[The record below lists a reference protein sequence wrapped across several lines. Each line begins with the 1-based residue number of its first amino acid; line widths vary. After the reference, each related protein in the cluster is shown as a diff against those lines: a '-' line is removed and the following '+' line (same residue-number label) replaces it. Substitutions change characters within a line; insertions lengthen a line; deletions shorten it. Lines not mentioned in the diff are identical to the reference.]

1 MTTDRRA
8 FLAYRRRKIIAT
20 QHGEDRSSDKSR
32 PISHLRQARRPH
44 AAYGSRVRRR
54 LRMRWYGLVPVHLST
69 FLLVS
74 GFVVLTTVLLVVGH
88 LAANRWS
95 RLAYAPELAR
105 PLQLNRSDCFGTWFA
120 LLLLLSA
127 AGIAFLIYQ
136 LRRYRNDDF
145 AGSYRIWRPT
155 IVVICVASVDYA
167 AGLSAWLG
175 ELLDVAIGTRKAL
188 SGGDWLQLIY
198 LVSGMAFAVRMVK
211 ELWQSRFASVTLGIS
226 ACLAL
231 LPISVHLRFLQAEHH
246 LAKVLLAAAP
256 LTATV
261 GLWLAL
267 LTYLR
272 VLYREVKQI
281 EDNGLGLR
289 ISLPKFSLREWWSNG
304 QVEPQSKPE
313 RKESV
318 VRSTRRKAASIA
330 KLNVSEPAATA
341 RVKAENRIAD
351 ADRSGAVQAVEP
363 EGSRRRRT
371 PRLKLPR
378 ISLSLRKK
386 RASQASPDDRDAGPG
401 TAQQTPVAKTARGKP
416 VAATAQQ
423 TTPRKRRFGMSFARL
438 RAGNASSSETTPED
452 SAAMSKQPQPEVG
465 NAAAANPN
473 SNHSSQPTTSEA
485 YIDPSTIDW
494 GSLNKSERRRLKRQI
509 ERQNKAA

>member
-8 FLAYRRRKIIAT
+8 FLAYRRRKILAT
-20 QHGEDRSSDKSR
+20 QHGDGRTGDKSR
-32 PISHLRQARRPH
+32 PISCLRQARRPY

-54 LRMRWYGLVPVHLST
+54 LRMRWYGLVPVHFST
-69 FLLVS
+69 FVLVS
-74 GFVVLTTVLLVVGH
+74 GLVVLTTVLLIVGH

-127 AGIAFLIYQ
+127 AGFAFLIYQ

-167 AGLSAWLG
+167 AGLSPWLG

-188 SGGDWLQLIY
+188 SGGDWLRLIY
-198 LVSGMAFAVRMVK
+198 LVGGMAFAVRMVK

-281 EDNGLGLR
+281 EDNGLSLR
-289 ISLPKFSLREWWSNG
+289 ISLPKFSLRQWWSNG
-304 QVEPQSKPE
+304 PVEPQSTPE

-318 VRSTRRKAASIA
+318 VGSTRRKATSIA
-330 KLNVSEPAATA
+330 KPSASEPVTSA
-341 RVKAENRIAD
+341 RGRAENRNGEAE
-351 ADRSGAVQAVEP
+351 RSGADQAVKP
-363 EGSRRRRT
+363 EDSRRRT
-371 PRLKLPR
+371 PRFKLPR

-386 RASQASPDDRDAGPG
+386 RASQASPDNRDDEPG
-401 TAQQTPVAKTARGKP
+401 AAQRPPDAKAARGKP
-416 VAATAQQ
+416 EAATAEQ
-423 TTPRKRRFGMSFARL
+423 TTPRKRRFGMSFPRL
-438 RAGNASSSETTPED
+438 RGGSGRSSETPPED
-452 SAAMSKQPQPEVG
+452 AAAMSKQPQSEVG
-465 NAAAANPN
+465 NAAAANQN
-473 SNHSSQPTTSEA
+473 SNHRSQPTMPETD
-485 YIDPSTIDW
+485 IDPSTIDW